1 MLDAEV
7 YESRCSD
14 RSNVQD
20 LQAQPFYRRCQAHY
34 LAFECVAH

>member
-7 YESRCSD
+7 YEARCSD

-20 LQAQPFYRRCQAHY
+20 LQKQAFYRLVQG
-34 LAFECVAH
+34 